1 MVFAVLCMA
10 GPGSFTAKD
19 STAKEAESLHLA
31 WDASNDPAVVGYRV
45 YYGDSSAN
53 SSTVNS
59 STSNSST
66 SKNSARYT
74 KSVQVEGR
82 LTCSAVISGLE
93 DGKTY
98 FFAVTAFTADGKESA
113 YSPEITYKAGGTG
126 SQDGRSG
133 AGSADQRGRS
143 GAGSADQ
150 RGRSGAGSAG
160 QRGRSGAGSAGQRGR
175 SFDETGKQPV
185 TPHAIPPPPRR
196 VPGSAAK
203 TSTAIPAGGPTAPTP
218 APAKAGASGDHSTL
232 IPAAGPT
239 GPAGGPTGGKR
250 PPSSRISRP
259 NSSPSPK
266 AVRPP
271 PPGGKIPPSRN

>member
-19 STAKEAESLHLA
+19 STAKEAASLHLA

-45 YYGDSSAN
+45 YYGDSSA
-53 SSTVNS
+53 
-59 STSNSST
+59 
-66 SKNSARYT
+66 KDSARYT

-113 YSPEITYKAGGTG
+113 YSPEITYKPVGPGADVDDHAGGTG
-126 SQDGRSG
+126 ERP
-133 AGSADQRGRS
+133 AA
-143 GAGSADQ
+143 
-150 RGRSGAGSAG
+150 
-160 QRGRSGAGSAGQRGR
+160 
-175 SFDETGKQPV
+175 
-185 TPHAIPPPPRR
+185 PHAIPPPPRR

-203 TSTAIPAGGPTAPTP
+203 TSTAIPAGGPTAP
-218 APAKAGASGDHSTL
+218 APPRRMPG
-232 IPAAGPT
+232 PAATPQRQSR
-239 GPAGGPTGGKR
+239 PAVPPPPGGGPSGGKR